1 MVVRG
6 LIRSVA
12 RIQLAAGIAVV
23 VGMSSYPVLARAA
36 SVDIGRAEGEAGTTV
51 SFDVSLRGGGG
62 KVVATV
68 NQISF
73 DAAAEVDTTADG
85 KPDCSL
91 NPALPK
97 EHTGFAFQPRN
108 CAPGANCTSIKAVV
122 ISLNPNTAKLP
133 IPDGPLYTCRFTIP
147 DNAAPGAVFS
157 LTTVRAMVTGS
168 DNSDIDV
175 TGQSQNGMVRV
186 AGQARPVAGGGAP
199 VGAGGVPSAEAPAP
213 GGVRPAAP
221 APAAPPAAPRAPAP
235 AAQPAVAAPTLGA
248 PEAAATPVPTVATS
262 TTPVGTAGVP
272 LPRSTSAVTPSPEVT
287 RAPTTKPTA
296 VKSAA
301 PARTAAAVSGNNAGE
316 PEAKKG
322 ACQLRAPEDGH
333 DGAAGLLLALGLL
346 IWQRRRHQST
356 ARTRPRR

>member
-6 LIRSVA
+6 LIRRVT

-23 VGMSSYPVLARAA
+23 VGVSSYPVLARAA

-62 KVVATV
+62 KIVATV

-108 CAPGANCTSIKAVV
+108 CAPGASCTSMKAVV
-122 ISLNPNTAKLP
+122 ISLNPSTAKLP

-147 DNAAPGAVFS
+147 DTGAPGKVFS
-157 LTTVRAMVTGS
+157 LTTVRAVVTES
-168 DNSDIDV
+168 DNTDIDV

-186 AGQARPVAGGGAP
+186 SGEARPVAGGRAP
-199 VGAGGVPSAEAPAP
+199 VGAGGVPSVEAP

-235 AAQPAVAAPTLGA
+235 AAQPAVAAPTFGA
-248 PEAAATPVPTVATS
+248 PEAGATPVPTVVTS

-272 LPRSTSAVTPSPEVT
+272 SPRSTEVSAVTPSPEVT

-296 VKSAA
+296 VKSPA
-301 PARTAAAVSGNNAGE
+301 PARAAAASGGNAGE
-316 PEAKKG
+316 PEAKKC
-322 ACQLRAPEDGH
+322 ACQLRAPEHGH

-346 IWQRRRHQST
+346 IWRRRRHQST